1 MKTAKLFLCMS
12 AVMLGSA
19 SIASAQTWSGIPSIA
34 TTGAGTGFWNNAS
47 DDRTAANLPCN
58 IGGVLTG
65 APGIAGC
72 TSQGIGTSLPFAIV
86 APTQYLSN
94 AGAATA
100 FFFGAGSWDVRLLG
114 TVTGSTPPSAWRMVE
129 VGSGSNLG
137 TILTAGNTSN
147 FFTSTGFYLTIDA
160 WAPTGSTFRS
170 DALNGDGTTQFAAFG
185 GPGASSTGNQ
195 INWTSPNQTYFVGME
210 DNACASGSTCPSK
223 DGYNAIASDRDFNDI
238 MLQVTSVPE
247 PSSIAL
253 VAAGLAGL
261 AFASRRRRSI

>member
-1 MKTAKLFLCMS
+1 MNKAKLLLCVS

-19 SIASAQTWSGIPSIA
+19 SVASAQTWGSIPSIA
-34 TTGAGTGFWNNAS
+34 TTGSGTGFWNNAS

-58 IGGVLTG
+58 IGGILTG

-72 TSQGIGTSLPFAIV
+72 TSQGTGTSVPFAIV

-94 AGAATA
+94 GGAPTA
-100 FFFGAGSWDVRLLG
+100 FFFGRGAWDVQLLG
-114 TVTGSTPPSAWRMVE
+114 TITGATPPSAWQMVE

-137 TILTAGNTSN
+137 TILTAGNRSN
-147 FFTSTGFYLTIDA
+147 FYTNTGFYLTINA

-170 DALNGDGTTQFAAFG
+170 DVLNGDGKTQFAVFG
-185 GPGASSTGNQ
+185 GAGASSTGNQ

-210 DNACASGSTCPSK
+210 DNACAAMSTCPSR
-223 DGYNAIASDRDFNDI
+223 DGYNAIASDRDYNDI
-238 MLQVTSVPE
+238 MLRVTSVPE

-253 VAAGLAGL
+253 MAAGLAGL
-261 AFASRRRRSI
+261 AFASRRRRSV